1 MAVTARSH
9 GPAYG
14 HRIRTEWERAMTNT
28 NTTKIIDRELTETE
42 LRDEEL
48 ERVVGGSFS
57 ITRKIDKASPKLFEM
72 A

>member
-14 HRIRTEWERAMTNT
+14 HHLRTEWERAMTNT
-28 NTTKIIDRELTETE
+28 NTSKIIDRELTETE